1 MESYE
6 EDSECLGENSK
17 KPGREICDF
26 SFFKVTKFFLDYA
39 FVPLPD
45 VAIDF
50 RLFIITGYYLFIHLY
65 GKSMCGFGLVT
76 VHFTHLA
83 LSNPQSI
90 NCLMLW
96 TKFETFAWDFNPPHL
111 SVPFSPVLL
120 HVERRP
126 SRGWGGTGGRG
137 GAHGNHIQTPHYS
150 IYTEEEYQAGLL
162 GRSWNK
168 TTKDSRAQRTCL
180 PRADTGG

>member
-1 MESYE
+1 HSGIPGTQWEASPSGLLTDEEQKQEWILPLKVPATLDWRPSLQDVKLGKSDHAPRMESYE

-76 VHFTHLA
+76 IHFTHLA

-90 NCLMLW
+90 NCLML
-96 TKFETFAWDFNPPHL
+96 
-111 SVPFSPVLL
+111 
-120 HVERRP
+120 
-126 SRGWGGTGGRG
+126 
-137 GAHGNHIQTPHYS
+137 
-150 IYTEEEYQAGLL
+150 
-162 GRSWNK
+162 
-168 TTKDSRAQRTCL
+168 
-180 PRADTGG
+180 